1 MWCEIQ
7 SVKTLDNLLA
17 SQIITPRQ
25 YLERL
30 PKGSVPNLSGLI
42 WEMQEAELAA
52 QQGSMG
58 QGSIGQGG
66 VDAQSVIDGLSPE
79 YRAVFDAASPEEQ
92 AALLAQIGVTA

>member
-1 MWCEIQ
+1 MWSEIQ

-42 WEMQEAELAA
+42 REMQEAERAAELAE
-52 QQGSMG
+52 QQGSM
-58 QGSIGQGG
+58 GQGG